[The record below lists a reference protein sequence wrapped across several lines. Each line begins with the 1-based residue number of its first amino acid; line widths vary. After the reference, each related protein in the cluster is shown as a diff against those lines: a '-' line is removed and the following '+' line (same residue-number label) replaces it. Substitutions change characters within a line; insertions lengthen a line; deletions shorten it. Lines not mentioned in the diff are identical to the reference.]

1 MSSVKSIDII
11 DHCFPYPEEEEFDV
25 SKFRMLEGTDLFTF
39 VDEKTGLRP
48 NWVDITDFTVEK
60 AKEAVAQSLE
70 RRRVSELRRFEFIGA
85 PDDVT
90 LPTLCKLRHT
100 TVEKWNY
107 ELPFVHRD
115 TRILEQ
121 TSLAEKYDLRIPD
134 EIIRTYLNRDGRN
147 KAETLKRSGVLKKFL
162 RLYRFM
168 NNVIGPPKGS
178 HTINKEERIL
188 LPEEWVQRFVGDP
201 WMNSIGVRILL
212 RPNIVYDIIKYIL
225 PALAGTH
232 PAVRVP
238 STEVCDDEAKGCA
251 TLPNE
256 RLFITACV
264 DDVQV
269 LSDNSVLNEFLI
281 VFDSGCTTHTFNT
294 LTYLDNYKVCKGS
307 NCRMSLAKKNL
318 TVPILGYGTCKE
330 LGNVLYVPVVEY
342 CLISIRQLDDQGFEV
357 RFSQGYARVINRKSL
372 RILLTASIDRK
383 LNLYTINQ
391 SDFEKQMGFTHRAC
405 MAHSMKTDKIS
416 RLHYIFNHASAERI
430 RYLCKC
436 NSFPSL
442 ENVTVKQCEH
452 IKDCEFCRM
461 AKIHKKPC
469 CKTVERHP
477 VLGQVWNGDTKGPI
491 STPSLKYENH
501 YVFGL
506 IESKSR
512 FLIQYFIKNKDD
524 VLKVAYQWVNTYIR
538 PLRAAYPNLGMIFVH
553 TDNGEFNSK
562 EMHDFLI

>member
-1 MSSVKSIDII
+1 MTSV
-11 DHCFPYPEEEEFDV
+11 
-25 SKFRMLEGTDLFTF
+25 TF
-39 VDEKTGLRP
+39 IRLRP
-48 NWVDITDFTVEK
+48 
-60 AKEAVAQSLE
+60 Q
-70 RRRVSELRRFEFIGA
+70 
-85 PDDVT
+85 DD
-90 LPTLCKLRHT
+90 
-100 TVEKWNY
+100 
-107 ELPFVHRD
+107 
-115 TRILEQ
+115 
-121 TSLAEKYDLRIPD
+121 
-134 EIIRTYLNRDGRN
+134 
-147 KAETLKRSGVLKKFL
+147 LKKFL

-201 WMNSIGVRILL
+201 WMNSIGERILL

-342 CLISIRQLDDQGFEV
+342 CLLSIRQLDDQGFEV

-430 RYLCKC
+430 
-436 NSFPSL
+436 
-442 ENVTVKQCEH
+442 
-452 IKDCEFCRM
+452 
-461 AKIHKKPC
+461 
-469 CKTVERHP
+469 
-477 VLGQVWNGDTKGPI
+477 
-491 STPSLKYENH
+491 
-501 YVFGL
+501 
-506 IESKSR
+506 
-512 FLIQYFIKNKDD
+512 
-524 VLKVAYQWVNTYIR
+524 
-538 PLRAAYPNLGMIFVH
+538 
-553 TDNGEFNSK
+553 
-562 EMHDFLI
+562 